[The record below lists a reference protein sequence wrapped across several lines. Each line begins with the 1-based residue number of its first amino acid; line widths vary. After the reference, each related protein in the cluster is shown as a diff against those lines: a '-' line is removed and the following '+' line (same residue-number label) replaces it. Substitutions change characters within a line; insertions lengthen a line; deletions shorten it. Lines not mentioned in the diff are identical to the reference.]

1 MKLPRNHQVCS
12 IAPFLSLA
20 LSFALLGT
28 SANAA
33 VIKTQVSSVTTGNL
47 NTDYAID
54 FDVLNTMSL
63 LVVGLYIDSPTPT
76 ISGVRFGDGTG
87 IGLGDVAPIASY
99 NDFRTFVYIFA
110 NPSTAS
116 GLKFRIDDQAVG
128 AGVGGSIFELANAD
142 LGPGSF
148 TLSTGSSITTDTV
161 DEFIVSFVGRNG
173 NGAASPSGSSAIDL
187 PIDVLP
193 AQVAGGGTLA
203 GGSTQAPTVGVYD
216 ASWSGATDGS
226 LTLAFEAVPEP
237 SSLALLAMGGLC
249 VLRRRRS

>member
-33 VIKTQVSSVTTGNL
+33 VINTQVSSVTTGNL
-47 NTDYAID
+47 NSDYAID
-54 FDVLNTMSL
+54 FDVQNTSSL

-87 IGLGDVAPIASY
+87 IGLGDIAPIASY
-99 NDFRTFVYIFA
+99 NDLRTFVYVFA
-110 NPSTAS
+110 NPSTAI

-128 AGVGGSIFELANAD
+128 AGLGGAIFELANAD
-142 LGPGSF
+142 LDPSSF
-148 TLSTGSSITTDTV
+148 TLSTASSITTDTV
-161 DEFIVSFVGRNG
+161 DEFIVCFGGRNG
-173 NGAASPSGSSAIDL
+173 TGSASPSGSSDIDL

-193 AQVAGGGTLA
+193 VQVAGGGTLA

-216 ASWSGATDGS
+216 VSWSGVRDGS

-237 SSLALLAMGGLC
+237 SSTALLGLGGLALM
-249 VLRRRRS
+249 LRRRK